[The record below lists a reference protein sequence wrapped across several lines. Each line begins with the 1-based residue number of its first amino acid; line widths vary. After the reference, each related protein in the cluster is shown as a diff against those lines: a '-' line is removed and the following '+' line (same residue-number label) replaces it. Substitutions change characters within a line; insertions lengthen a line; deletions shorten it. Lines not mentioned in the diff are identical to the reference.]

1 MADEDTDEVV
11 KAKPPILRYVLIAFI
26 FIFMMALSVG
36 ITAYFLGFFDAK
48 QDEEI
53 EKAVQQLEQEAEQ
66 ARSRAEEL
74 ARGPDKVSIDAPK
87 LQRFKNSYLE
97 IEAPLVAN
105 ILNSRKVMQVKVA
118 IMTYYDDRVIANME
132 THAFAVRS
140 EMLDVLRKVSESE
153 LAKDDF
159 RKKLAE
165 DLKMATNSVL
175 ERYEDFG
182 GVEEV
187 LFTEFVVQ

>member
-118 IMTYYDDRVIANME
+118 IMTHYDDIVIANME

>member
-74 ARGPDKVSIDAPK
+74 ARGPDKVSIDAPQ

-118 IMTYYDDRVIANME
+118 IMTHYDDRVIENME

>member
-118 IMTYYDDRVIANME
+118 IMTQYDDRVIANME